1 MPPVTVVAQDGARR
15 RVGRIMGTVGP
26 TTVRL
31 VTRLHGRAVR
41 APETHP
47 RGLARTAAG
56 ESGGVGGG
64 DPPAAPLVMAPIA
77 AEHQKLVRPPVAR
90 RDPVTPVITVAKVA
104 TEMAWT
110 VGPARARR
118 RRRPR
123 PRREPAARRR
133 VSRHRKTPR
142 PVREVLADASRQ
154 VREKEGARGQVR
166 LEAGARP
173 AEAGP
178 ARP

>member
-1 MPPVTVVAQDGARR
+1 MGGRDPAVTPPVMAA
-15 RVGRIMGTVGP
+15 
-26 TTVRL
+26 
-31 VTRLHGRAVR
+31 
-41 APETHP
+41 
-47 RGLARTAAG
+47 LA
-56 ESGGVGGG
+56 
-64 DPPAAPLVMAPIA
+64 I
-77 AEHQKLVRPPVAR
+77 EHQKLVRLPVAR

-104 TEMAWT
+104 AEMART

-133 VSRHRKTPR
+133 APRHRETPR
-142 PVREVLADASRQ
+142 PVREVLADAPRQ
-154 VREKEGARGQVR
+154 VKEKEGARGQVR

-173 AEAGP
+173 TEAGP